1 MTLEAAVGEITYHS
15 TGGTKDPPAGSLLEE
30 CTAMEHLA
38 ALRDLAEQRGLK
50 PLHETLRQRYP
61 HDAS

>member
-1 MTLEAAVGEITYHS
+1 
-15 TGGTKDPPAGSLLEE
+15 
-30 CTAMEHLA
+30 MEHLA

>member
-1 MTLEAAVGEITYHS
+1 
-15 TGGTKDPPAGSLLEE
+15 
-30 CTAMEHLA
+30 MEHLA

-61 HDAS
+61 HDASWRDDRRSLKGDTSYAQVLNISVVR